1 MTDREPVIINGKPR
15 RSVTET
21 IDMLGINKAAL
32 MQWVAWCGREGLD
45 WNRYRDDAALLGS
58 AVHARIEAHM
68 IGKPVLRADASDPF
82 TATHDVEADALF
94 DAWLEQ
100 WASGREFSD
109 VQCERKLIL
118 ESCNMHGTCDM
129 VATENGRR
137 VLYDWKTSTKSKA
150 KLEHW
155 VQAAAYLIMLEDA
168 GEKIDDVCIVT
179 IDKKKRKAREER
191 IALTNDGMTAYRE
204 LWWLAHGVAEWLDNY
219 GGG

>member
-15 RSVTET
+15 RSVTAT
-21 IDMLGINKAAL
+21 IDLLGMNKSAL
-32 MQWVAWCGREGLD
+32 MQWVAWCGREGLSFE
-45 WNRYRDDAALLGS
+45 RYRDDAAALGS

-68 IGKPVLRADASDPF
+68 TGRPVPRADSSDPF
-82 TATHDVEADALF
+82 AAAHDVEADALF
-94 DAWLEQ
+94 GVWFEQ
-100 WASGREFSD
+100 WGKHRSFAD

-129 VATENGRR
+129 VAAENGRR

-155 VQAAAYLIMLEDA
+155 VQTAAYLVMLEDS

-191 IALTNDGMTAYRE
+191 KAVAEMQPYRD